1 MTRVRKNI
9 ERFTEAAIDDE
20 IVLMRIDTGEFYSL
34 SGSGAEV
41 WRLIDDQRS
50 EADIVKMLEASF
62 TAPTAVIAKD
72 VTELIREL
80 AGMGLVDRA

>member
-1 MTRVRKNI
+1 MTRVRKNV

-34 SGSGAEV
+34 TGTGAEV

-50 EADIVKMLEASF
+50 EADIVKMLESSF
-62 TAPTAVIAKD
+62 STPAAVIAND
-72 VTELIREL
+72 VTDLIREL
-80 AGMGLVDRA
+80 AGMGLVDRT

>member
-62 TAPTAVIAKD
+62 TAPTAVIAND

>member
-9 ERFTEAAIDDE
+9 ERFTETAIDDE

-34 SGSGAEV
+34 SGTGAEV

-62 TAPTAVIAKD
+62 SATAAVIAED

-80 AGMGLVDRA
+80 AGMGLVDQA

>member
-62 TAPTAVIAKD
+62 TAPAAVIAKD